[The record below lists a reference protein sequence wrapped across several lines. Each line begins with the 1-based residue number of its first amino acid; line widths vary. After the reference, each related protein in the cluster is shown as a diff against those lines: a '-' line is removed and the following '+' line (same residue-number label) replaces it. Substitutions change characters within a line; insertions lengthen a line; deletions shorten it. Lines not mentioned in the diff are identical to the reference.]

1 MVRDK
6 IKGENNLS
14 AQPETLIEP
23 LSADS
28 IRELYEQHSRMI
40 LRTAW
45 RITGSQNDSEDVL
58 QLIFLRLMN
67 NPSAHP
73 AELTGGYL
81 RRAAANASL
90 DIVRKRQKQPDQA
103 SLELMAP
110 PREAE
115 SGETPEDVL
124 RTRDLAEALSLALGR
139 LNKRAA
145 EVFILRVIEGLS
157 SDETASIL
165 GTTPNTVTVTLHRAR
180 TKLLEMLSSREFLT
194 GQSRA

>member
-6 IKGENNLS
+6 IKGENDLS
-14 AQPETLIEP
+14 AQPEPLTEP
-23 LSADS
+23 LSS
-28 IRELYEQHSRMI
+28 TGIRQLYQQHSRMI

-45 RITGSQNDSEDVL
+45 RITGSQDDAEDVL
-58 QLIFLRLMN
+58 QLIFLRLMK

-73 AELTGGYL
+73 AALTGGYL

-90 DIVRKRQKQPDQA
+90 DIVRKRQKQPEQA
-103 SLELMAP
+103 ALEQLAP

-115 SGETPEDVL
+115 SGETPEEVL
-124 RTRDLAEALSLALGR
+124 RTRDLADALSLALSQ

-145 EVFILRVIEGLS
+145 EVFILREIEGLS
-157 SDETASIL
+157 SDETAALL

-180 TKLLEMLSSREFLT
+180 TKLLEMLSSRDVFT
-194 GQSRA
+194 S